1 MTRRVPPMAMP
12 SAAPRRGPSSPAGWP
27 VTGVTTIPIATRP
40 DAAGDAPDAPDAPGD
55 APVALRGA
63 GPPARWPGGAVRLV
77 AVPGGMLPVETIGR
91 GPPLLLLHGW
101 TLDRRMW
108 RPQLALADRVTLV
121 GIDRRGFGDATAPAD
136 LAAEPDDVLRVAD
149 ALGIERFHLL
159 GMSQG
164 GRVALALAAR
174 TAGAARTSGRL
185 LSLTLQGT
193 ALDGPEGDDE
203 AVPLAAMADAARR
216 GDLAGLRRLWGAH
229 PLMHAATPAGAAL
242 AAAMLADYAGR
253 DLGASG
259 ALAASAA
266 AIAGAAFPVTAIVGA
281 RDTARRRANVAA
293 LAAVGARAV
302 VLPGAGHLCNI
313 DAAAGFNAALAGA
326 LDPLSA

>member
-1 MTRRVPPMAMP
+1 M
-12 SAAPRRGPSSPAGWP
+12 
-27 VTGVTTIPIATRP
+27 
-40 DAAGDAPDAPDAPGD
+40 
-55 APVALRGA
+55 
-63 GPPARWPGGAVRLV
+63 RLV

-164 GRVALALAAR
+164 GRVALALGAR
-174 TAGAARTSGRL
+174 ASGRL

-193 ALDGPEGDDE
+193 ALDGPGGDDE

-229 PLMHAATPAGAAL
+229 PLMHATTPAGAAL

-253 DLGASG
+253 DLKGAAS

-313 DAAAGFNAALAGA
+313 DAAAGFNAALAGVLA
-326 LDPLSA
+326 GG